1 MPRQVNTKEK
11 ILECAFGLYE
21 KPRMSEISLSE
32 IAAKAGISKTAIFR
46 HYKNKEELMEKMR
59 EKFFEAFALMIS
71 QLDDSRK
78 PYNLKGVEKAVRC
91 VFDFCQNYPNYLS
104 YFLQE
109 SLSDELLT
117 EGVNM
122 VLLDNGINVINE
134 DVFKDK
140 KNYVAQNMVPSFFQH
155 TLLHFLILA
164 YSSKNAFV
172 KINDIEQY
180 KSKVSELIY
189 SGLEKKKNPIS
200 PERKKELDEHCKVQL
215 ESDEKSNRFFNAFVE
230 LLQNNRSSKITVE
243 KIAEIADEYGL
254 KVIYDAAHAFGV
266 KYKNESVANFGDIS
280 MYSFHATK
288 VFNTIEGGAACLKDP
303 DRVRILNEMKNFGI
317 KNEEE
322 VTFIGG
328 NAKMNE
334 FSAAM
339 GICNL
344 MHIDEEISKR
354 KAVYEHY
361 IERLDGAKGIV
372 LCKIPDYVKSNYSYF
387 PIVLENYKYTRNEL
401 IHRLRLQGIN
411 ARKYFYPL
419 TNSFS
424 CYKSFPNA
432 NIADTPIAQQ
442 IALRVLT
449 LPLYADL
456 SLEDVD
462 RICDIILE

>member
-21 KPRMSEISLSE
+21 KPRMSGISLGE

-164 YSSKNAFV
+164 FCSMKDVV
-172 KINDIEQY
+172 KINDIERY
-180 KSKVSELIY
+180 KTKVSELIY
-189 SGLEKKKNPIS
+189 SGLGKKKNPIS
-200 PERKKELDEHCKVQL
+200 EERKKELDEHCKLQL
-215 ESDEKSNRFFNAFVE
+215 ESDEKSNRFFNAFVQ
-230 LLQNNRSSKITVE
+230 LMQDNRSSKITVE
-243 KIAEIADEYGL
+243 KIAAALGMAKSSIYSFFANKNDYLMNMLFQETERVCAILKEKSAAAKNPDEAIYIMMRTQANYFALRPQVIMLHGYFIFQEAALAPEDAKAFEKKAADLFKSISLAGIAPAAFDFPVNNNSVLFVKWVSGL
-254 KVIYDAAHAFGV
+254 TVGFMLMGT
-266 KYKNESVANFGDIS
+266 KYNFPPEWLDFYVSTVFEMIECGIKYIKNDGDI
-280 MYSFHATK
+280 A
-288 VFNTIEGGAACLKDP
+288 
-303 DRVRILNEMKNFGI
+303 
-317 KNEEE
+317 
-322 VTFIGG
+322 
-328 NAKMNE
+328 
-334 FSAAM
+334 
-339 GICNL
+339 
-344 MHIDEEISKR
+344 
-354 KAVYEHY
+354 
-361 IERLDGAKGIV
+361 
-372 LCKIPDYVKSNYSYF
+372 
-387 PIVLENYKYTRNEL
+387 
-401 IHRLRLQGIN
+401 
-411 ARKYFYPL
+411 
-419 TNSFS
+419 
-424 CYKSFPNA
+424 
-432 NIADTPIAQQ
+432 
-442 IALRVLT
+442 
-449 LPLYADL
+449 
-456 SLEDVD
+456 
-462 RICDIILE
+462 

>member
-109 SLSDELLT
+109 SLSDEFLT

-164 YSSKNAFV
+164 FCSMKDVV
-172 KINDIEQY
+172 KINDVERY
-180 KSKVSELIY
+180 KTKVSELIY
-189 SGLEKKKNPIS
+189 SGLGKKKNPIS
-200 PERKKELDEHCKVQL
+200 EERKKELDEHCKLQL
-215 ESDEKSNRFFNAFVE
+215 ESDEKSNRFFNAFVQ
-230 LLQNNRSSKITVE
+230 LMQDNRSSKITVE
-243 KIAEIADEYGL
+243 KIAAALGMAMSSIYSFFANKNDYLMNMLFQETERVCAILKEKSAAAKNPDEAIYIMMRTQANYFAMRPQVIMLHGYFIFQEAALAPEDAKAFEKKAADLFKSISVEGIAPKDFDFPVNNNSVLFVKWVSGL
-254 KVIYDAAHAFGV
+254 TVGFMLMGT
-266 KYKNESVANFGDIS
+266 KYNFPPEWLDFYVSTVFEMIECGIKYIKNDGDI
-280 MYSFHATK
+280 A
-288 VFNTIEGGAACLKDP
+288 
-303 DRVRILNEMKNFGI
+303 
-317 KNEEE
+317 
-322 VTFIGG
+322 
-328 NAKMNE
+328 
-334 FSAAM
+334 
-339 GICNL
+339 
-344 MHIDEEISKR
+344 
-354 KAVYEHY
+354 
-361 IERLDGAKGIV
+361 
-372 LCKIPDYVKSNYSYF
+372 
-387 PIVLENYKYTRNEL
+387 
-401 IHRLRLQGIN
+401 
-411 ARKYFYPL
+411 
-419 TNSFS
+419 
-424 CYKSFPNA
+424 
-432 NIADTPIAQQ
+432 
-442 IALRVLT
+442 
-449 LPLYADL
+449 
-456 SLEDVD
+456 
-462 RICDIILE
+462 

>member
-21 KPRMSEISLSE
+21 KPRMSGISLGE

-164 YSSKNAFV
+164 FCSMKDVV
-172 KINDIEQY
+172 KINDIERY
-180 KSKVSELIY
+180 KTKVSELIY
-189 SGLEKKKNPIS
+189 SGLGKKKNPIS
-200 PERKKELDEHCKVQL
+200 EERKKELDEHCKLQL
-215 ESDEKSNRFFNAFVE
+215 ESDEKSNRFFNAFVQ
-230 LLQNNRSSKITVE
+230 LMQDNRSSKITVE
-243 KIAEIADEYGL
+243 KIA
-254 KVIYDAAHAFGV
+254 AALGMA
-266 KYKNESVANFGDIS
+266 KSSI
-280 MYSFHATK
+280 YSFFANKNDYLMNMLFQETERVCAILKEKSAAAKNPDEAIYIMMRTQANYFAMRPQVIMLHGYFIFQEAALAPEDAKAFEKKAADLFKSISLAGIAPAAFDFPVNNNSVLFVKWVSGLTVGFMLMGTK
-288 VFNTIEGGAACLKDP
+288 YNFPPEWLDFYVSTVFEMIEC
-303 DRVRILNEMKNFGI
+303 GI
-317 KNEEE
+317 K
-322 VTFIGG
+322 
-328 NAKMNE
+328 
-334 FSAAM
+334 
-339 GICNL
+339 
-344 MHIDEEISKR
+344 
-354 KAVYEHY
+354 Y
-361 IERLDGAKGIV
+361 IKNDG
-372 LCKIPDYVKSNYSYF
+372 
-387 PIVLENYKYTRNEL
+387 
-401 IHRLRLQGIN
+401 
-411 ARKYFYPL
+411 
-419 TNSFS
+419 
-424 CYKSFPNA
+424 
-432 NIADTPIAQQ
+432 
-442 IALRVLT
+442 
-449 LPLYADL
+449 
-456 SLEDVD
+456 DVA
-462 RICDIILE
+462 

>member
-21 KPRMSEISLSE
+21 KPRMSGISLGE

-164 YSSKNAFV
+164 FCSMKDIV
-172 KINDIEQY
+172 KINDIERY
-180 KSKVSELIY
+180 KTKVSELIY
-189 SGLEKKKNPIS
+189 SGLGKKKNPIS
-200 PERKKELDEHCKVQL
+200 EERKKELDEHCKLQL
-215 ESDEKSNRFFNAFVE
+215 ESDEKSNRFFNAFVQ
-230 LLQNNRSSKITVE
+230 LMQDNRSSKITVE
-243 KIAEIADEYGL
+243 KIA
-254 KVIYDAAHAFGV
+254 AALGMA
-266 KYKNESVANFGDIS
+266 KSSI
-280 MYSFHATK
+280 YSFFANKNDYLMNMLFQETERVCAILKEKSAAAKNPDEAIYIMMRTQANYFAMRPQVIMLHGYFIFQEAALAPEDAKAFEKKAADLFKSISLAGIAPAAFDFPVNNNSVLFVKWVSGLTVGFMLMGTK
-288 VFNTIEGGAACLKDP
+288 YNFPPEWLDFYVSTVFEMIECGI
-303 DRVRILNEMKNFGI
+303 RYI
-317 KNEEE
+317 KNN
-322 VTFIGG
+322 G
-328 NAKMNE
+328 
-334 FSAAM
+334 
-339 GICNL
+339 
-344 MHIDEEISKR
+344 
-354 KAVYEHY
+354 
-361 IERLDGAKGIV
+361 
-372 LCKIPDYVKSNYSYF
+372 
-387 PIVLENYKYTRNEL
+387 
-401 IHRLRLQGIN
+401 
-411 ARKYFYPL
+411 
-419 TNSFS
+419 
-424 CYKSFPNA
+424 
-432 NIADTPIAQQ
+432 
-442 IALRVLT
+442 
-449 LPLYADL
+449 
-456 SLEDVD
+456 DVA
-462 RICDIILE
+462 

>member
-164 YSSKNAFV
+164 FCSMKDVV
-172 KINDIEQY
+172 KINDVERY
-180 KSKVSELIY
+180 KTKVSELIY
-189 SGLEKKKNPIS
+189 SGLGKKKNPIS
-200 PERKKELDEHCKVQL
+200 EDRKKELDEHCKLQL
-215 ESDEKSNRFFNAFVE
+215 ESDEKSNRFFNAFVQ
-230 LLQNNRSSKITVE
+230 LMQDNRSSKITVE
-243 KIAEIADEYGL
+243 KIAAALGMAKSSIYSFFANKNDYLMNMLFQETERVCAILKEKSAAAKNPDEAIYIMMRTQANYFAMRPQVIMLHGYFIFQEAALAPEDAKAFEKKAADLFKSIALEGIAPKDFDFPVNNNSVLFVKWVSGL
-254 KVIYDAAHAFGV
+254 TVGFMLMGT
-266 KYKNESVANFGDIS
+266 KYNFPPEWLDFYVSTVFEMIECGIKYIKNDGDI
-280 MYSFHATK
+280 A
-288 VFNTIEGGAACLKDP
+288 
-303 DRVRILNEMKNFGI
+303 
-317 KNEEE
+317 
-322 VTFIGG
+322 
-328 NAKMNE
+328 
-334 FSAAM
+334 
-339 GICNL
+339 
-344 MHIDEEISKR
+344 
-354 KAVYEHY
+354 
-361 IERLDGAKGIV
+361 
-372 LCKIPDYVKSNYSYF
+372 
-387 PIVLENYKYTRNEL
+387 
-401 IHRLRLQGIN
+401 
-411 ARKYFYPL
+411 
-419 TNSFS
+419 
-424 CYKSFPNA
+424 
-432 NIADTPIAQQ
+432 
-442 IALRVLT
+442 
-449 LPLYADL
+449 
-456 SLEDVD
+456 
-462 RICDIILE
+462 

>member
-21 KPRMSEISLSE
+21 KPRMSGISLGE

-164 YSSKNAFV
+164 FCSIKDVV
-172 KINDIEQY
+172 KINDIERY
-180 KSKVSELIY
+180 KTKVSELIY
-189 SGLEKKKNPIS
+189 SGLGKKKNPIS
-200 PERKKELDEHCKVQL
+200 EERKKELDERCKLQL
-215 ESDEKSNRFFNAFVE
+215 ESDEKSNRFFNAFVQ
-230 LLQNNRSSKITVE
+230 LMQDNRSSKITVE
-243 KIAEIADEYGL
+243 KIAAALGMAKSSIYSFFANKNDYLMNMLFQETERVCAILKEKSAAAKNPDEAIYIMMRTQANYFAMRPQVIMLHGYFIFQEAALAPEDAKAFEKKAADLFKSISLEGIAPKDFDFPVNNNSVLFVKWVSGL
-254 KVIYDAAHAFGV
+254 TVGFMLMGT
-266 KYKNESVANFGDIS
+266 KYNFPPEWLDFYVSTVFEMIECGIKYIKNDGDI
-280 MYSFHATK
+280 A
-288 VFNTIEGGAACLKDP
+288 
-303 DRVRILNEMKNFGI
+303 
-317 KNEEE
+317 
-322 VTFIGG
+322 
-328 NAKMNE
+328 
-334 FSAAM
+334 
-339 GICNL
+339 
-344 MHIDEEISKR
+344 
-354 KAVYEHY
+354 
-361 IERLDGAKGIV
+361 
-372 LCKIPDYVKSNYSYF
+372 
-387 PIVLENYKYTRNEL
+387 
-401 IHRLRLQGIN
+401 
-411 ARKYFYPL
+411 
-419 TNSFS
+419 
-424 CYKSFPNA
+424 
-432 NIADTPIAQQ
+432 
-442 IALRVLT
+442 
-449 LPLYADL
+449 
-456 SLEDVD
+456 
-462 RICDIILE
+462 

>member
-21 KPRMSEISLSE
+21 KPRMSGISLGE

-164 YSSKNAFV
+164 FCSMKDVV
-172 KINDIEQY
+172 KINDIERY
-180 KSKVSELIY
+180 KTKVSELIY
-189 SGLEKKKNPIS
+189 SGLGKKKNPIS
-200 PERKKELDEHCKVQL
+200 EERKKELDEHCKLQL
-215 ESDEKSNRFFNAFVE
+215 ESDEKSNRFFNAFVQ
-230 LLQNNRSSKITVE
+230 LMQDNRSSKITVE
-243 KIAEIADEYGL
+243 KIAAALGMAKSSIYSFFANKNDYLMNMLFQETERVCAILKEKSAAAKNPDEAIYIMMRTQANYFAMRPQVIMLHGYFIFQEAALAPEDAKAFEKKAAELFKSMSLEKIAPEAFDFPVNNNSVLFVKWVSGL
-254 KVIYDAAHAFGV
+254 TVGFMLMGT
-266 KYKNESVANFGDIS
+266 KYNFPPEWLDFYVSTVFEMIECGIKYIKNDGDI
-280 MYSFHATK
+280 A
-288 VFNTIEGGAACLKDP
+288 
-303 DRVRILNEMKNFGI
+303 
-317 KNEEE
+317 
-322 VTFIGG
+322 
-328 NAKMNE
+328 
-334 FSAAM
+334 
-339 GICNL
+339 
-344 MHIDEEISKR
+344 
-354 KAVYEHY
+354 
-361 IERLDGAKGIV
+361 
-372 LCKIPDYVKSNYSYF
+372 
-387 PIVLENYKYTRNEL
+387 
-401 IHRLRLQGIN
+401 
-411 ARKYFYPL
+411 
-419 TNSFS
+419 
-424 CYKSFPNA
+424 
-432 NIADTPIAQQ
+432 
-442 IALRVLT
+442 
-449 LPLYADL
+449 
-456 SLEDVD
+456 
-462 RICDIILE
+462 

>member
-172 KINDIEQY
+172 KINDIERY
-180 KSKVSELIY
+180 KTKVSELIY
-189 SGLEKKKNPIS
+189 SGLGKKKNPIS

-243 KIAEIADEYGL
+243 KIA
-254 KVIYDAAHAFGV
+254 AALGMA
-266 KYKNESVANFGDIS
+266 KSSI
-280 MYSFHATK
+280 YSFFANKNDYLMNMLFQETERVCAILKEKSTAATNPDEAIYIMMRTQANYFALRPQVIMLHGYFIFQEAALAPEAARAFEK
-288 VFNTIEGGAACLKDP
+288 KAVEVFKSISLEKIAPEAFDFPVNNNSVLFVKWISGLTVGFMLMGTKYNFPPEWLDFYVSTVFEMIEC
-303 DRVRILNEMKNFGI
+303 GI
-317 KNEEE
+317 K
-322 VTFIGG
+322 
-328 NAKMNE
+328 
-334 FSAAM
+334 
-339 GICNL
+339 
-344 MHIDEEISKR
+344 
-354 KAVYEHY
+354 Y
-361 IERLDGAKGIV
+361 IKNDG
-372 LCKIPDYVKSNYSYF
+372 
-387 PIVLENYKYTRNEL
+387 
-401 IHRLRLQGIN
+401 
-411 ARKYFYPL
+411 
-419 TNSFS
+419 
-424 CYKSFPNA
+424 
-432 NIADTPIAQQ
+432 
-442 IALRVLT
+442 
-449 LPLYADL
+449 
-456 SLEDVD
+456 DVA
-462 RICDIILE
+462 

>member
-21 KPRMSEISLSE
+21 KPRMSGISLGE
-32 IAAKAGISKTAIFR
+32 IAAKADISKTAIFR

-172 KINDIEQY
+172 KINDIERY
-180 KSKVSELIY
+180 KTKVSELIY
-189 SGLEKKKNPIS
+189 SGLGKKKNPIS

-243 KIAEIADEYGL
+243 KIA
-254 KVIYDAAHAFGV
+254 AALGMA
-266 KYKNESVANFGDIS
+266 KSSI
-280 MYSFHATK
+280 YSFFANKNDYLMNMLFQETERVCAILKEKSTAATNPDEAIYIMMRTQANYFALRPQVIMLHGYFIFQEAALAPEDARTFEK
-288 VFNTIEGGAACLKDP
+288 KAVEVFKSISLEKIAPEAFDFPVNNNSVLFVKWISGLTVGFMLMGTKYNFPPEWLDFYVSTVFEMIEC
-303 DRVRILNEMKNFGI
+303 GI
-317 KNEEE
+317 K
-322 VTFIGG
+322 
-328 NAKMNE
+328 
-334 FSAAM
+334 
-339 GICNL
+339 
-344 MHIDEEISKR
+344 
-354 KAVYEHY
+354 Y
-361 IERLDGAKGIV
+361 IKNDG
-372 LCKIPDYVKSNYSYF
+372 
-387 PIVLENYKYTRNEL
+387 
-401 IHRLRLQGIN
+401 
-411 ARKYFYPL
+411 
-419 TNSFS
+419 
-424 CYKSFPNA
+424 
-432 NIADTPIAQQ
+432 
-442 IALRVLT
+442 
-449 LPLYADL
+449 
-456 SLEDVD
+456 DVA
-462 RICDIILE
+462 

>member
-21 KPRMSEISLSE
+21 KPRMSGISLGE

-164 YSSKNAFV
+164 FCSMKDIV
-172 KINDIEQY
+172 KINDIERY
-180 KSKVSELIY
+180 KTKVSELIY
-189 SGLEKKKNPIS
+189 SGLGKKRNPIS
-200 PERKKELDEHCKVQL
+200 GERKSELDEHCKLQL
-215 ESDEKSNRFFNAFVE
+215 ESDEKSNRFFNAFVQ
-230 LLQNNRSSKITVE
+230 LMQDNRSSKITVE
-243 KIAEIADEYGL
+243 KIAAALGMAKSSIYSFFANKNDYLMNMLFQETERVCAILKEKSTAATNPDEAIYIMMRTQANYFAMRPQVIMLHGYFIFQEAALAPEDAKAFEKKAADLFKSISLAGIAPAAFDFPVNNNSVLFVKWVSGL
-254 KVIYDAAHAFGV
+254 TVGFMLMGT
-266 KYKNESVANFGDIS
+266 KYNFPPEWLDFYVSTVFEMIECGIKYIKNDGDI
-280 MYSFHATK
+280 A
-288 VFNTIEGGAACLKDP
+288 
-303 DRVRILNEMKNFGI
+303 
-317 KNEEE
+317 
-322 VTFIGG
+322 
-328 NAKMNE
+328 
-334 FSAAM
+334 
-339 GICNL
+339 
-344 MHIDEEISKR
+344 
-354 KAVYEHY
+354 
-361 IERLDGAKGIV
+361 
-372 LCKIPDYVKSNYSYF
+372 
-387 PIVLENYKYTRNEL
+387 
-401 IHRLRLQGIN
+401 
-411 ARKYFYPL
+411 
-419 TNSFS
+419 
-424 CYKSFPNA
+424 
-432 NIADTPIAQQ
+432 
-442 IALRVLT
+442 
-449 LPLYADL
+449 
-456 SLEDVD
+456 
-462 RICDIILE
+462 

>member
-11 ILECAFGLYE
+11 ILECAFGLYG

-164 YSSKNAFV
+164 FCSMKDFV
-172 KINDIEQY
+172 KINDIERY
-180 KSKVSELIY
+180 KTKVSELIY
-189 SGLEKKKNPIS
+189 SGLGKKRNPIS
-200 PERKKELDEHCKVQL
+200 SERKSELDERCKLQL
-215 ESDEKSNRFFNAFVE
+215 ESDEKSNRFFNAFVQ
-230 LLQNNRSSKITVE
+230 LMQDNRSSKITVE
-243 KIAEIADEYGL
+243 KIAAALGMAKSSIYSFFANKNDYLMNMLFQETERVCAILKEKSAAAKNPDEAIYIMMRTQANYFALRPQVIMLHGYFIFQEAALAPEDAKAFEKKAAELFKSIAFAGIAPTAFDFPVNDNSALFVKWVSGL
-254 KVIYDAAHAFGV
+254 TVGFMLMGT
-266 KYKNESVANFGDIS
+266 KYNFPPEWLDFYVSTVFEMIECGIKYIKNDGDI
-280 MYSFHATK
+280 A
-288 VFNTIEGGAACLKDP
+288 
-303 DRVRILNEMKNFGI
+303 
-317 KNEEE
+317 
-322 VTFIGG
+322 
-328 NAKMNE
+328 
-334 FSAAM
+334 
-339 GICNL
+339 
-344 MHIDEEISKR
+344 
-354 KAVYEHY
+354 
-361 IERLDGAKGIV
+361 
-372 LCKIPDYVKSNYSYF
+372 
-387 PIVLENYKYTRNEL
+387 
-401 IHRLRLQGIN
+401 
-411 ARKYFYPL
+411 
-419 TNSFS
+419 
-424 CYKSFPNA
+424 
-432 NIADTPIAQQ
+432 
-442 IALRVLT
+442 
-449 LPLYADL
+449 
-456 SLEDVD
+456 
-462 RICDIILE
+462 

>member
-21 KPRMSEISLSE
+21 KPRMSGISLGE

-164 YSSKNAFV
+164 FCSMKDVV
-172 KINDIEQY
+172 KINDIERY
-180 KSKVSELIY
+180 KTKVSELIY
-189 SGLEKKKNPIS
+189 SGLGKKRNPIS
-200 PERKKELDEHCKVQL
+200 GERKSELDEHCKLQL
-215 ESDEKSNRFFNAFVE
+215 ESDEKSNRFFNAFVQ
-230 LLQNNRSSKITVE
+230 LMQDNRSSKITVE
-243 KIAEIADEYGL
+243 KIAAALGMAKSSIYSFFANKNDYLMNMLFQETERVCAILKEKSAAAKNPDEAIYIMMRTQANYFAMRPQVIMLHGYFIFQEAALAPEDAKAFEKKAADLFKSISLEGIAPKDFDFPVNNNSVLFVKWVSGL
-254 KVIYDAAHAFGV
+254 TVGFMLMGT
-266 KYKNESVANFGDIS
+266 KYNFPPEWLDFYVSTVFEMIECGIKYIKNDGDI
-280 MYSFHATK
+280 A
-288 VFNTIEGGAACLKDP
+288 
-303 DRVRILNEMKNFGI
+303 
-317 KNEEE
+317 
-322 VTFIGG
+322 
-328 NAKMNE
+328 
-334 FSAAM
+334 
-339 GICNL
+339 
-344 MHIDEEISKR
+344 
-354 KAVYEHY
+354 
-361 IERLDGAKGIV
+361 
-372 LCKIPDYVKSNYSYF
+372 
-387 PIVLENYKYTRNEL
+387 
-401 IHRLRLQGIN
+401 
-411 ARKYFYPL
+411 
-419 TNSFS
+419 
-424 CYKSFPNA
+424 
-432 NIADTPIAQQ
+432 
-442 IALRVLT
+442 
-449 LPLYADL
+449 
-456 SLEDVD
+456 
-462 RICDIILE
+462 